1 MVKQKY
7 VLLLSCLQR
16 VAVSMIRFTQRTISE
31 SFGHGKHRGLLV
43 QDVAALGSEHSSS
56 STGTAGEAEAATFKG
71 TKGSFFAGMN
81 GMDVCPY

>member
-1 MVKQKY
+1 
-7 VLLLSCLQR
+7 
-16 VAVSMIRFTQRTISE
+16 MIRFTQRTISE

-71 TKGSFFAGMN
+71 TKGSFFAGMS
-81 GMDVCPY
+81 GMDVAALIEVRGAHIRIRIS